1 MLRIKTMGI
10 LNDYEKKYGSC
21 HKRKGFAAGGA
32 VSDKDAD
39 DMKKSKE
46 AAKDGDMMKKAAGG
60 KVSKK

>member
-21 HKRKGFAAGGA
+21 HKRKGFAAGGS
-32 VSDKDAD
+32 VSDKDDD
-39 DMKKSKE
+39 DMKKAKE
-46 AAKDGDMMKKAAGG
+46 AKDGGMMKKAAGG